1 LDPKP
6 YLDRRFGR
14 RAFLKGVGALA
25 LTGVAAPLAAC
36 AGGTPSA
43 VTTPSPSSSLS
54 LRTPIRHVLVAMQE
68 NRSFDHYYGYA
79 PFAGSHGVPADY
91 RNPDGRGGFVKP
103 HHLTRLTSAD
113 ISHTW
118 DNTHREHH
126 RGAMDGFYT
135 TDGPIAMGY
144 YTADDLPYYYSLIES
159 SALCVKYFCSVLG
172 PTYPNRLYL
181 AAGTAGGLTTNGVF
195 GYGVIDYPCI
205 LDLLEDAGVSWK
217 VYNIGLDSVE
227 RGDSNN
233 VFYFFKRWARDAR
246 TAATK
251 DDYLRDLE
259 AGLPQMSF
267 IVPGF
272 TNHLDEHPPADVSA
286 GMGMQREL
294 ITALQKSAAWKDCAY
309 VLTYDEAGGFF
320 DHKPPPQLDSW
331 GLGIRVPTWVI
342 SPFAKPRHLEPALYD
357 HTSILKFIER
367 VFGLPTLASVNH
379 QFDESTPTGPNHEAG
394 AGRASGPPAAPRDS
408 RFDLGNLMECFSF

>member
-1 LDPKP
+1 MDPKP

-25 LTGVAAPLAAC
+25 LTGEAAPLAAC
-36 AGGTPSA
+36 AGGTPTA
-43 VTTPSPSSSLS
+43 VTTPSPSSSPS

-217 VYNIGLDSVE
+217 VYNIGLDAS
-227 RGDSNN
+227 
-233 VFYFFKRWARDAR
+233 
-246 TAATK
+246 
-251 DDYLRDLE
+251 
-259 AGLPQMSF
+259 
-267 IVPGF
+267 
-272 TNHLDEHPPADVSA
+272 SA
-286 GMGMQREL
+286 G
-294 ITALQKSAAWKDCAY
+294 TATTFSTSLSDGHEMRAQ
-309 VLTYDEAGGFF
+309 
-320 DHKPPPQLDSW
+320 PQ
-331 GLGIRVPTWVI
+331 PKMTTCETWRRDFRRCR
-342 SPFAKPRHLEPALYD
+342 S
-357 HTSILKFIER
+357 SS
-367 VFGLPTLASVNH
+367 LASRIIWT
-379 QFDESTPTGPNHEAG
+379 STLRPTFRRVWACS
-394 AGRASGPPAAPRDS
+394 AS
-408 RFDLGNLMECFSF
+408 